1 MRKLLVV
8 VFATFVAWG
17 AFAQVTFTQTGMAS
31 FYADKFQGRSTASGE
46 RYDKNKLTC
55 AHLSLP
61 FGTTLRVTSLEN
73 NRSTVVR
80 VNDRGPFA
88 PDRIIDL
95 SRKAAEALGII
106 SAGTGKV
113 KIEVIAGEGLF
124 EASSPAPDAN
134 VANPS
139 SSSSAKPAARQ
150 EPLAGSGS
158 QAASLPPAPS
168 TGAAVAEGGGEAA
181 ELYSV
186 QVAPVAAKGFAV
198 QLASYQG
205 LSNLFRKIGGVDERN
220 LLVYVVGSDSYATY
234 KVMVGPFPTRAQA
247 VKEKE
252 RLGNRFPGCFVVQL

>member
-8 VFATFVAWG
+8 VFATFVAWS
-17 AFAQVTFTQTGMAS
+17 ACAQVTFTQTGMAS

-113 KIEVIAGEGLF
+113 KIEVIDGEGLF
-124 EASSPAPDAN
+124 EASSSAPDAN
-134 VANPS
+134 VANPPSPS
-139 SSSSAKPAARQ
+139 SPRAPRGFWFSGCVSPASSVYGCSGCRGWR
-150 EPLAGSGS
+150 GSR
-158 QAASLPPAPS
+158 
-168 TGAAVAEGGGEAA
+168 GAV
-181 ELYSV
+181 
-186 QVAPVAAKGFAV
+186 
-198 QLASYQG
+198 
-205 LSNLFRKIGGVDERN
+205 
-220 LLVYVVGSDSYATY
+220 
-234 KVMVGPFPTRAQA
+234 
-247 VKEKE
+247 
-252 RLGNRFPGCFVVQL
+252 